1 MESDGRLVGSME
13 NRVLWPAEFYG
24 RPLHVVAVLLFGV
37 VCCLA
42 VLRILF
48 FSRRLLSSSSLLLV
62 PDFLNRHSNN
72 GFYKLPEN

>member
-13 NRVLWPAEFYG
+13 NIFMASRVLWPSL
-24 RPLHVVAVLLFGV
+24 RVVVVVVSGV

-42 VLRILF
+42 CSLYLV
-48 FSRRLLSSSSLLLV
+48 LLSSFVGFSSSLLLV
-62 PDFLNRHSNN
+62 PDFLTRHSNN